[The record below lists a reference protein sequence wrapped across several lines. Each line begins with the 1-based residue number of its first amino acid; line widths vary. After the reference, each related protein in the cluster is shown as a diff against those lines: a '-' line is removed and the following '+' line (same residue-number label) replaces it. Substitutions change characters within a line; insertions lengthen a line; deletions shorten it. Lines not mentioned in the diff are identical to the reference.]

1 MNKSLIALAVLSS
14 STAAQAVEIYAV
26 DSTTIN
32 LSGEMD
38 VQYYQSQTPSDDPEI
53 SLNTATIA
61 VKPSYEVNEHLTIGT
76 SLGVKSSDGNAI
88 LDDVAVVATIEDF
101 HTLSIG
107 QQSTIY
113 DNAGIGDDY
122 RFGFTSYIDLLD
134 PSGDQVIKYKYDGGE
149 VFYAGLAYSMH
160 SNETSGDYYSSDY
173 VADGRIGARLGDY
186 NYTLYAA
193 QSKTLGLMEHNY
205 TLEARYG
212 LGDITLAGTY
222 GFTDTETS
230 TTTNNN
236 QKLYGLAAT
245 YDGGGLF
252 SYAAGWA
259 ATDDDSESDV
269 VNDFYFN
276 ITYYI
281 GEGVYAYSEVGLTD
295 DASQDTG
302 YVIGMDVTF

>member
-38 VQYYQSQTPSDDPEI
+38 VQYYQSQSPTSDPEI
-53 SLNTATIA
+53 STNTATITIS
-61 VKPSYEVNEHLTIGT
+61 PSYEVNEHLVLGT
-76 SLGVKSSDGNAI
+76 TLGMKNSGGNAA
-88 LDDVAVVATIEDF
+88 LDDVAITATIEDY
-101 HTLSIG
+101 HTVSIG
-107 QQSTIY
+107 QQATIY
-113 DNAGIGDDY
+113 DDAGIGDDY

-149 VFYAGLAYSMH
+149 VLFAGLAYSMH
-160 SNETSGDYYSSDY
+160 NNETGVDYYSSDY
-173 VADGRIGARLGDY
+173 VIDGKIGARLGDY
-186 NYTLYAA
+186 SYTLYTA
-193 QSKTLGLMEHNY
+193 QSKTLGLLEHNY

-212 LGDITLAGTY
+212 LGDITLAGTFGY
-222 GFTDTETS
+222 TDTETS
-230 TTTNNN
+230 STTDNS

-245 YDGGGLF
+245 YDDGGRLG
-252 SYAAGWA
+252 YAAGWA
-259 ATDDDSESDV
+259 STDDESETDI

-276 ITYYI
+276 ITYFI
-281 GEGVYAYSEVGLTD
+281 VNGVYAYAEVGLTD
-295 DASQDTG
+295 DVAEDTG